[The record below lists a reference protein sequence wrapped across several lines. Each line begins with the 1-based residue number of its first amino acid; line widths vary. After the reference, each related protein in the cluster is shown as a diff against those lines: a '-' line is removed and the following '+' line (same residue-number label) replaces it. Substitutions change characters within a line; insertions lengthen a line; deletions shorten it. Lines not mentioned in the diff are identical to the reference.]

1 MRYLFG
7 IGIAASLVS
16 QVFVAADSTATKPVQ
31 QSQYAQSTQ
40 LQPSPD
46 QHEASSP
53 SAGGRAITGN
63 LFRACSEKIR
73 QPCAV
78 APRIVSSPPPKFS
91 EQARKAR
98 RQGIC
103 TIRLLVD
110 AKGEPTDIR
119 VIEGLGMGLDEEAV
133 EAVKNWK
140 FEPGTI
146 SGRPVAV
153 QVDVEV
159 DFYLPAP
166 RSSP

>member
-1 MRYLFG
+1 
-7 IGIAASLVS
+7 
-16 QVFVAADSTATKPVQ
+16 
-31 QSQYAQSTQ
+31 
-40 LQPSPD
+40 
-46 QHEASSP
+46 
-53 SAGGRAITGN
+53 
-63 LFRACSEKIR
+63 
-73 QPCAV
+73 
-78 APRIVSSPPPKFS
+78 
-91 EQARKAR
+91 
-98 RQGIC
+98 
-103 TIRLLVD
+103 VD